1 MGSEV
6 SNRSVTVVILSS
18 VVTARELGGEF
29 WNRQKFTCTIYNV

>member
-18 VVTARELGGEF
+18 VVYSHIELG
-29 WNRQKFTCTIYNV
+29 